1 MNYLTEFK
9 IQQLR
14 TKNLTAAVESI
25 AMVTGAVVANMLA
38 PQLLLKYVYTDTSA
52 MLEAPAIFTN
62 FPLAT
67 YSIALAY
74 FIYAMVGNFIR
85 NRKASVLEQELLLTG
100 GYCDD
105 CGDCSNCDNCQH
117 DGGEDISEDELKEL
131 ERIVDEALK
140 PSAKTAKKTTKS
152 SKKKTVRRAK

>member
-52 MLEAPAIFTN
+52 MLEAPAIFTY
-62 FPLAT
+62 FPLVT
-67 YSIALAY
+67 YTIALAY
-74 FIYAMVGNFIR
+74 FIYAMVGNFMR
-85 NRKASVLEQELLLTG
+85 NRKAAVLEQELLLTG

-105 CGDCSNCDNCQH
+105 CGDCSNCENCQH

-140 PSAKTAKKTTKS
+140 PSGKSAKKTAKP
-152 SKKKTVRRAK
+152 SKKKTVKKAK